1 MASPKVR
8 TMIQT
13 STVPMHINSRRHRG
27 KRNFHSYILGYQA
40 GALVLT
46 ELIIVIIIIAL
57 MAGMVSISFPAILS
71 RKQFESQAKAFISI
85 MKMAQNTAAESDK
98 KYAVNLD
105 FEEQTY
111 TLRQYTKADWEVI
124 LDEEP
129 VMFEGYF
136 SEQCYLDYVI
146 FDDGTD
152 TREPLEGRIMVG
164 AWFYA
169 ARTGFQNGGNIVLL
183 DSEGNPYSVIVNRLS
198 KVISLLPGEDY
209 EIPIPRETYEL
220 PF

>member
-1 MASPKVR
+1 
-8 TMIQT
+8 
-13 STVPMHINSRRHRG
+13 MHINRSDPVRISKINTCKYG
-27 KRNFHSYILGYQA
+27 HSA
-40 GALVLT
+40 DALVLI
-46 ELIIVIIIIAL
+46 ELIIVIIFITL
-57 MAGMVSISFPAILS
+57 MAGLVIMNFPAIV
-71 RKQFESQAKAFISI
+71 RRGQFEKQAQELIRI
-85 MKMAQNTAAESDK
+85 LKMAQNAAAESDK

-111 TLRQYTKADWEVI
+111 TLRQYTRADWEVI

-169 ARTGFQNGGNIVLL
+169 ARTGFRNGGNIVLL

>member
-1 MASPKVR
+1 
-8 TMIQT
+8 
-13 STVPMHINSRRHRG
+13 MHINSRPHRR
-27 KRNFHSYILGYQA
+27 KWNFQSYIFRYQA
-40 GALVLT
+40 NALVLT

-57 MAGMVSISFPAILS
+57 MAATVSLSFPAILS
-71 RKQFESQAKAFISI
+71 RKQFESQAEALIRVL
-85 MKMAQNTAAESDK
+85 KMAQNAAAESDK

-129 VMFEGYF
+129 VIFEGYF
-136 SEQCYLDYVI
+136 TEQCYLEYVI

-152 TREPLEGRIMVG
+152 TREPLEGSVMVG

-169 ARTGFQNGGNIVLL
+169 SRTGFQNGGNIVLL
-183 DSEGNPYSVIVNRLS
+183 DSDGNPYTVIVNRLS
-198 KVISLLPGEDY
+198 KVISLMPGDGY
-209 EIPIPRETYEL
+209 EIPLPKETYEL

>member
-1 MASPKVR
+1 
-8 TMIQT
+8 MIRT
-13 STVPMHINSRRHRG
+13 STVPMQNNGRRYRG
-27 KRNFHSYILGYQA
+27 KRNFHSYILGYPA
-40 GALVLT
+40 DALVLT

-57 MAGMVSISFPAILS
+57 MAGMVSISFPAILT
-71 RKQFESQAKAFISI
+71 RKQFERQAKAFINT
-85 MKMAQNTAAESDK
+85 MKMAQNAAAESNK
-98 KYAVNLD
+98 KYAVSLD

-169 ARTGFQNGGNIVLL
+169 TRTGFQNGGNIVLL

-198 KVISLLPGEDY
+198 KVVSLLPGEDY
-209 EIPIPRETYEL
+209 EIPVPRETYEL

>member
-1 MASPKVR
+1 
-8 TMIQT
+8 MIRT
-13 STVPMHINSRRHRG
+13 STVPMLINSRPHRG

-71 RKQFESQAKAFISI
+71 RKQFESQAKAFISTL
-85 MKMAQNTAAESDK
+85 KMAQNAAAESNK
-98 KYAVNLD
+98 KYAVSLD

-129 VMFEGYF
+129 VIFEGYF

-169 ARTGFQNGGNIVLL
+169 TRTGFQNGGNIVLL

-209 EIPIPRETYEL
+209 EIPMPRETYEL

>member
-1 MASPKVR
+1 M
-8 TMIQT
+8 QT
-13 STVPMHINSRRHRG
+13 STVQMHINSRRHRG

-71 RKQFESQAKAFISI
+71 RKQFENQAKAFIRTL
-85 MKMAQNTAAESDK
+85 KMAQNAAAESNK
-98 KYAVNLD
+98 KYAVSLD

-152 TREPLEGRIMVG
+152 TREPLEGSIMVG

-183 DSEGNPYSVIVNRLS
+183 DSEGNPHSVIVNRLS

-209 EIPIPRETYEL
+209 EIPVPRETYEL

>member
-1 MASPKVR
+1 
-8 TMIQT
+8 
-13 STVPMHINSRRHRG
+13 MHINRRRHRG

-40 GALVLT
+40 DALVLT
-46 ELIIVIIIIAL
+46 ELIIVIVIIAL

-71 RKQFESQAKAFISI
+71 RKLFEKEVQELIRI
-85 MKMAQNTAAESDK
+85 LKMAQNAAAESNK
-98 KYAVNLD
+98 KYVVSLN

-129 VMFEGYF
+129 VIFEGYF

-146 FDDGTD
+146 FDDGID
-152 TREPLEGRIMVG
+152 TREPLEGRITFG
-164 AWFYA
+164 ASFYA
-169 ARTGFQNGGNIVLL
+169 TRTGFQNGGNIVLL

-209 EIPIPRETYEL
+209 EIPVPRETYEL

>member
-1 MASPKVR
+1 M
-8 TMIQT
+8 MWT
-13 STVPMHINSRRHRG
+13 STVQMHINNRPHRR
-27 KRNFHSYILGYQA
+27 KWSFHSYSLGYQA
-40 GALVLT
+40 DALVLT

-57 MAGMVSISFPAILS
+57 MAAMVSLSFPAIVS
-71 RKQFESQAKAFISI
+71 KKQFETQAKAFISI
-85 MKMAQNTAAESDK
+85 MKMAQNNSAESNK

-129 VMFEGYF
+129 ILFEGYF
-136 SEQCYLDYVI
+136 TDQCYLEYVI

-152 TREPLEGRIMVG
+152 TREPLEGNIMVG

-169 ARTGFQNGGNIVLL
+169 SRTGFQNGGNIVLL
-183 DSEGNPYSVIVNRLS
+183 DAEGNPHTVIVNRLS
-198 KVISLLPGEDY
+198 KIISLLPGEDY
-209 EIPIPRETYEL
+209 EIPIPKEPYEL

>member
-1 MASPKVR
+1 
-8 TMIQT
+8 
-13 STVPMHINSRRHRG
+13 MHINSRRHRG
-27 KRNFHSYILGYQA
+27 KRNFHSYILGYPA

-46 ELIIVIIIIAL
+46 ELIIVIIFIAL
-57 MAGMVSISFPAILS
+57 MAGLVTMNFPGIVR
-71 RKQFESQAKAFISI
+71 RKQFEKETQELIRI
-85 MKMAQNTAAESDK
+85 LKMAQNAAAESNK
-98 KYAVNLD
+98 KYAVSLD

-129 VMFEGYF
+129 VIFEGYF

-152 TREPLEGRIMVG
+152 TREPLEGAIMVG

-169 ARTGFQNGGNIVLL
+169 TRTGFQNGGNIVLL